1 MLRVLVIEDY
11 DFKFRDIE
19 ETLKRI
25 TNNEVIVERRTTCNA
40 GLLFLKET
48 YDSGSKFDLVI
59 TDNMMPIYA
68 DSRELK
74 PCANRVCREVH
85 RRKYETKLVVCS
97 SEVMTDVDCD
107 DFFLYNP
114 SVLLDYDLLSIIEG
128 KVRYKYEA
136 KLP

>member
-11 DFKFRDIE
+11 DSKFRDIE
-19 ETLKRI
+19 ESLKRV
-25 TNNEVIVERRTTCNA
+25 TNNEVIIERRTACNS

-48 YDSGSKFDLVI
+48 YDAGSKFDLVI
-59 TDNMMPIYA
+59 TDNMMPIYT

-97 SEVMTDVDCD
+97 SEVMDDVNCD
-107 DFFLYNP
+107 DFLLYNT
-114 SVLLDYDLLSIIEG
+114 SVLLDDSLLSIIED
-128 KVRYKYEA
+128 
-136 KLP
+136 LL

>member
-11 DFKFRDIE
+11 DSKFRDIE
-19 ETLKRI
+19 ESLKRV
-25 TNNEVIVERRTTCNA
+25 TNNEVSIERRIACNS

-48 YDSGSKFDLVI
+48 YDAGSKFDLVI
-59 TDNMMPIYA
+59 TDNMMPIYT

-97 SEVMTDVDCD
+97 SEVMDDVNCD
-107 DFFLYNP
+107 DFLLYNP
-114 SVLLDYDLLSIIEG
+114 SVLLDDSLLSIIAE
-128 KVRYKYEA
+128 
-136 KLP
+136 LL

>member
-11 DFKFRDIE
+11 DSKFRDIE
-19 ETLKRI
+19 ESLKRV
-25 TNNEVIVERRTTCNA
+25 TNNEVIIERRTACNA

-48 YDSGSKFDLVI
+48 YDAGSKFDLVI
-59 TDNMMPIYA
+59 TDNMMPIYT

-97 SEVMTDVDCD
+97 SEVMDGVNCD
-107 DFFLYNP
+107 DFLLYNP
-114 SVLLDYDLLSIIEG
+114 SVLIDDSLLSIIED
-128 KVRYKYEA
+128 
-136 KLP
+136 LL

>member
-11 DFKFRDIE
+11 DSKFRDIE
-19 ETLKRI
+19 ESLKRV
-25 TNNEVIVERRTTCNA
+25 TNNEVIIERRTACNS

-48 YDSGSKFDLVI
+48 YDAGSKFDLVI
-59 TDNMMPIYA
+59 TDNMMPIYT

-97 SEVMTDVDCD
+97 SEVMNDVNCD
-107 DFFLYNP
+107 DFLLYSP
-114 SVLLDYDLLSIIEG
+114 SVLLDDSLLSIIED
-128 KVRYKYEA
+128 
-136 KLP
+136 LL